1 MERYRFDKNG
11 ELSIIA
17 TNKSNTEC
25 PDALLNWPRSPW
37 IRAESRLSKGFC
49 FSSFSRRWTLHL
61 EIILPGILMGIAFAA
76 PPGAVTAE
84 TFRRGARGGF
94 ALALG
99 VQLGSLVGDATYALL
114 ALAGL
119 AVLAQNPVLQI
130 ALGAFGAMFLMYLA
144 RSSFQTARV
153 DLSGFENLTSLN
165 QRSAFLSGMAIS
177 LANPWAIAFWL
188 SLGGALATLGVAN
201 ADASYIAIF
210 FVSFMLGAAA
220 WSFALAVIVGRMRG
234 LMRPVV
240 FRIVSVV
247 CGIALGAFGLLAA
260 SRVVLSIIGT

>member
-1 MERYRFDKNG
+1 MELQF
-11 ELSIIA
+11 II
-17 TNKSNTEC
+17 
-25 PDALLNWPRSPW
+25 
-37 IRAESRLSKGFC
+37 
-49 FSSFSRRWTLHL
+49 
-61 EIILPGILMGIAFAA
+61 PGILMGIAFAA

-119 AVLAQNPVLQI
+119 AALAQNPALQI

-144 RSSFQTARV
+144 WSSFQTARV
-153 DLSGFENLTSLN
+153 DLSGFENPGLN

-201 ADASYIAIF
+201 ADTTYIAIF
-210 FVSFMLGAAA
+210 FASFMLGAAA
-220 WSFALAVIVGRMRG
+220 WSVALALIVGRMRG

-247 CGIALGAFGLLAA
+247 CGIVLGAFGLLAA
-260 SRVVLSIIGT
+260 SRVVFSIVGT

>member
-1 MERYRFDKNG
+1 
-11 ELSIIA
+11 
-17 TNKSNTEC
+17 
-25 PDALLNWPRSPW
+25 
-37 IRAESRLSKGFC
+37 
-49 FSSFSRRWTLHL
+49 
-61 EIILPGILMGIAFAA
+61 MGVAFAA

-94 ALALG
+94 PLALG

-119 AVLAQNPVLQI
+119 AALAQNPALQV
-130 ALGAFGAMFLMYLA
+130 ALGAFGAMFLMHLA
-144 RSSFQTARV
+144 WSSFRTARMQ
-153 DLSGFENLTSLN
+153 TSPLY
-165 QRSAFLSGMAIS
+165 RAPVRTREGGEVSAFLSGMVIS

-188 SLGGALATLGVAN
+188 SLGGALASFGVAN
-201 ADASYIAIF
+201 ADASYIAVF
-210 FVSFMLGAAA
+210 FASFMVGAAA

-240 FRIVSVV
+240 FRVVSVV
-247 CGIALGAFGLLAA
+247 CGVALGAFGLLAA